1 LHVTVDAEDV
11 NVTFIAEAETP
22 IAFPASIWAVCA
34 TVVLQVC
41 PAQPAPWTEALR
53 AVAFTASARVWYCHI
68 PIDIHASETM
78 TKRSGTPV
86 SVNSSIVEPRRME
99 VFGDIVTSRAFAP
112 IA

>member
-1 LHVTVDAEDV
+1 VTVDAEDV
-11 NVTFIAEAETP
+11 NVTFSAEAEMP
-22 IAFPASIWAVCA
+22 MAFPASVWAVCSI
-34 TVVLQVC
+34 VVAQVC

-68 PIDIHASETM
+68 PIDNHASEMM

-86 SVNSSIVEPRRME
+86 IVNSSIVEPRRIE
-99 VFGDIVTSRAFAP
+99 VVGDIVTSRAFAP